1 MESKTNNLYLGV
13 SEHGGIIWYNPN
25 HAYENYDKHR
35 ENRPQKCSNKRPLF
49 LLHDIYRAS
58 CRSWIAITSP
68 SAWEDV
74 ILSEALV
81 NLGGAA
87 NHTWPVIKHSNWKNG
102 STTYTVYVRMYVY
115 IYAYYMGSN
124 GKLNSVFFLLRDNNL
139 LNQRNL
145 SHCDVV
151 GLAKGRRL
159 VRNEGIL
166 KGTSL

>member
-25 HAYENYDKHR
+25 HAYENYEKHR
-35 ENRPQKCSNKRPLF
+35 ENNTQKCSNKSPLF

-87 NHTWPVIKHSNWKNG
+87 IQTWPVIKHSNWKNG

-115 IYAYYMGSN
+115 ICIYMYIYIYICILYDIIWG
-124 GKLNSVFFLLRDNNL
+124 LMENSIQFFCYETINF
-139 LNQRNL
+139 
-145 SHCDVV
+145 
-151 GLAKGRRL
+151 
-159 VRNEGIL
+159 
-166 KGTSL
+166 